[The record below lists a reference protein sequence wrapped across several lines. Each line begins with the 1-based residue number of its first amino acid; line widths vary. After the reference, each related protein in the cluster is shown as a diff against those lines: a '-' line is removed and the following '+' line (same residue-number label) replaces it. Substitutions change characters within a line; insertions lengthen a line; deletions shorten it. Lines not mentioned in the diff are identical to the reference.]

1 MNLGNKLTV
10 FQITFCETAVTKIY
24 TFKKIQESPRSYLS
38 FLIMHVGGKY
48 FINHKKKNSFPEG
61 TGLLHLSVSTLKE

>member
-24 TFKKIQESPRSYLS
+24 TFKKNTRKST
-38 FLIMHVGGKY
+38 FLFDFLDNARGW
-48 FINHKKKNSFPEG
+48 
-61 TGLLHLSVSTLKE
+61 

>member
-1 MNLGNKLTV
+1 MKLPLLKFTLL
-10 FQITFCETAVTKIY
+10 
-24 TFKKIQESPRSYLS
+24 KKIQESPRFYLS

-48 FINHKKKNSFPEG
+48 FINHKKKDFFPEG